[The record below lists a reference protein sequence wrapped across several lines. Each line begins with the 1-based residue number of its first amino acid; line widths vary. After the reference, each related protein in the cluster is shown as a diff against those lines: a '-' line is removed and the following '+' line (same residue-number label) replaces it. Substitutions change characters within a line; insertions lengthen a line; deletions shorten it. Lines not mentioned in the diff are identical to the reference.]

1 MQASPVRVVRGEGPR
16 GNVTGALPHPPFPP
30 PPSLTISA
38 NETLP
43 LTSTPTFTLWHISY
57 LPCAVGFLQFKRPH
71 SFFTGGGF
79 FSSTCL
85 SLTVTFFFLLS

>member
-16 GNVTGALPHPPFPP
+16 GNVMGALPQLPL

-43 LTSTPTFTLWHISY
+43 LPSTPTFTLWHISY

-71 SFFTGGGF
+71 SFFTGG
-79 FSSTCL
+79 
-85 SLTVTFFFLLS
+85 